1 MLDGDGN
8 SFPVPVRRSFN
19 NSILKMY
26 LIAMRAVPMIRWTP
40 PCLERSRY
48 LNILF
53 AWYFKT
59 KGARGDW
66 ANEEVVG
73 KGKVLED

>member
-1 MLDGDGN
+1 
-8 SFPVPVRRSFN
+8 
-19 NSILKMY
+19 MY

-73 KGKVLED
+73 KGKVLAD